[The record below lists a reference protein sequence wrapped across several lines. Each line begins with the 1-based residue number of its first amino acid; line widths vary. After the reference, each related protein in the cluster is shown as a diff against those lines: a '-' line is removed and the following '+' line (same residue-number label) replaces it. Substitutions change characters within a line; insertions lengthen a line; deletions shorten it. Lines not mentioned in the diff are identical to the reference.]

1 MTGGTPDLEEN
12 VLIRHAIASGL
23 LLVGLGLFLPGR
35 SLAGPW
41 LDPGD
46 SALRH
51 DIQILADE
59 GAIPGPV
66 LTWPLSVADLSAALE
81 RAPSGLSDAGLA
93 ALARV
98 SGRLGFERSIGKVRT
113 TAHASAAQNPRQIR
127 AFEDGP
133 RENAEVGLGVEWTG
147 ERFGMRLEGQWVD
160 DPEDGKDLRADGSW
174 IGVALGNWK
183 LAGSI
188 ADRYWGPGW
197 QSSMIM
203 SNNARP
209 LPSIQL
215 DRNLTTAPESKWL
228 SWIGPWDLSILY
240 SFLDDD
246 RVLEDTQQFSVRFD
260 FRPAPRWE
268 IGISVMGQFC
278 GEGEGCGVDELFDML
293 TGQGDTLEYD
303 RLASWDIRWT
313 TQGFGQPLAL
323 YTHWVGEDFGDGPL
337 RLVLPTKLFAQ
348 FGIETWGYLNSW
360 GSYRLFAEWADTE
373 CDFNL
378 YRKLTFDGGG
388 GKTGCA
394 YWNRV
399 YRTGERYR
407 GRVYGHSFDQDSSV
421 ATLGGMLVTERDQTW
436 LATLAYGTL
445 NRRGQTRS
453 VAATNQTRYGE
464 VEVTHIRPM
473 WIGRLSLGLGYEYRD
488 DEVLDDTNHDVRAF
502 MKWEVASF

>member
-1 MTGGTPDLEEN
+1 MLAI
-12 VLIRHAIASGL
+12 LIQQPA
-23 LLVGLGLFLPGR
+23 V
-35 SLAGPW
+35 AGPW

-46 SALRH
+46 SNLRH

-66 LTWPLSVADLSAALE
+66 LSWPLSVSDLSSALE
-81 RAPSGLSDAGLA
+81 KRPSGLSEAGLA
-93 ALARV
+93 ALVRV
-98 SGRLGFERSIGKVRT
+98 STRLRYEREIGRVRMS
-113 TAHASAAQNPRQIR
+113 AHASAAQNPRQIR
-127 AFEDGP
+127 SFEDGP
-133 RENAEVGLGVEWTG
+133 REDAEVGAGLEWTG
-147 ERFGMRLEGQWVD
+147 QRFGMRLEGQWVD
-160 DPEDGKDLRADGSW
+160 DPDDNKDLRADGSYL
-174 IGVALGNWK
+174 GLALGNWK

-188 ADRYWGPGW
+188 QDRHWGPGW
-197 QSSMIM
+197 QSSMIL

-209 LPSIQL
+209 LPSISL
-215 DRNLTTAPESKWL
+215 ERNLTTPFESKWL
-228 SWIGPWDLSILY
+228 SWLGPWDLSLLY

-246 RVLEDTQQFSVRFD
+246 RILKDAEMFSARFD
-260 FRPAPRWE
+260 FRPAQQWQFGVT
-268 IGISVMGQFC
+268 IMGQYC
-278 GEGEGCGVDELFDML
+278 GEGEGCGFGKFFDMV
-293 TGQGDTLEYD
+293 TGGGDTLEYD

-313 TQGFGQPLAL
+313 TEAFGRPLGL

-348 FGIETWGYLNSW
+348 FGAETWGYREGW
-360 GSYRLFAEWADTE
+360 GSYRIYAEWADTE

-407 GRVYGHSFDQDSSV
+407 GRVFGHSFDQDSSV
-421 ATLGGMLVTERDQTW
+421 ATLGGVLVTDTDQTW
-436 LATLAYGTL
+436 LGTLAFGTL

-464 VEVTHIRPM
+464 VEVTHVRPF

-488 DEVLDDTNHDVRAF
+488 DEVLDETNHDVRAF
-502 MKWEVASF
+502 MEWEFASF